1 MRIIFIIFL
10 ILLNNC
16 SFDNKS
22 GIWKSESGSFQKD
35 DRTFKDFKKIQSSNK
50 PYNEIKK
57 LDSNFNFLV
66 EKSFKTKKW
75 NDIYYESS
83 NNFKNFSY
91 FDQGEQ
97 VFKSKKLSKFD
108 HYKQIL
114 FMIINNKAHNLY
126 LSNKLNYNDII
137 DYVMSEIQKHPKP
150 KELNTIDSIL
160 KFVSKVNNYYK
171 TNV

>member
-50 PYNEIKK
+50 PYNEIKN

-66 EKSFKTKKW
+66 DKSFKTIKW

-83 NNFKNFSY
+83 NNFKYFSY
-91 FDQGEQ
+91 FDQENKFLKAKNYLNMKQ
-97 VFKSKKLSKFD
+97 VKIFYITMTLFLFT
-108 HYKQIL
+108 IL
-114 FMIINNKAHNLY
+114 
-126 LSNKLNYNDII
+126 
-137 DYVMSEIQKHPKP
+137 
-150 KELNTIDSIL
+150 KELLFPLLYQIT
-160 KFVSKVNNYYK
+160 KK
-171 TNV
+171 

>member
-35 DRTFKDFKKIQSSNK
+35 DRAFKDFKKIQSSNK

-75 NDIYYESS
+75 NDIYYEST

-97 VFKSKKLSKFD
+97 VLKAKLSKYETSKNVHITMTLFLFT
-108 HYKQIL
+108 IL
-114 FMIINNKAHNLY
+114 
-126 LSNKLNYNDII
+126 
-137 DYVMSEIQKHPKP
+137 
-150 KELNTIDSIL
+150 KELLFPLLYQIT
-160 KFVSKVNNYYK
+160 KK
-171 TNV
+171 